1 MYQWLKSWP
10 FTLNY
15 ERDKSFPV
23 RGTILA
29 LAGFAVM
36 DMITV
41 DRSRVMEDGIRAILS
56 LRETVLL
63 AEISEAKIR
72 KDIEKG
78 FLSPLRGAE
87 SRHCFRWPDVFF
99 LGAVYRS
106 EFLTGGARQKVLRK
120 LVETLLSPAYRF
132 EYKLCG
138 ELFHRRVWQKP
149 SDLITHCNRM
159 MIDTALFIDFDRVI
173 DELTPRVDL
182 YATGL
187 SRIEEK
193 EGTLGGE
200 AIFKNSRLSVRHV
213 GKMSADGEPAESIL
227 SDYPYLRD
235 DDIQFARLYHE
246 AHPTVGRPR
255 TGAETLDVANN
266 P

>member
-1 MYQWLKSWP
+1 
-10 FTLNY
+10 
-15 ERDKSFPV
+15 
-23 RGTILA
+23 
-29 LAGFAVM
+29 M
-36 DMITV
+36 DMISV
-41 DRSRVMEDGIRAILS
+41 DRSRVIEDGIRAILS
-56 LRETVLL
+56 LRETVVL
-63 AEISEAKIR
+63 AKISEAKIR

-78 FLSPLRGAE
+78 FLSPLRGSE

-120 LVETLLSPAYRF
+120 LVETLLTPAYSH
-132 EYKLCG
+132 EYNLSLCDQ
-138 ELFHRRVWQKP
+138 LLQRRVWQKP
-149 SDLITHCNRM
+149 SDLITGCNKM
-159 MIDTALFIDFDRVI
+159 MIDAALFIDFDRVR

-200 AIFKNSRLSVRHV
+200 AVFKNTRLSVRHV

-227 SDYPYLRD
+227 SDYPYLRE

-255 TGAETLDVANN
+255 GGAETFDVANN

>member
-1 MYQWLKSWP
+1 
-10 FTLNY
+10 
-15 ERDKSFPV
+15 
-23 RGTILA
+23 
-29 LAGFAVM
+29 M
-36 DMITV
+36 DMISV

-56 LRETVLL
+56 LRETVVL

-72 KDIEKG
+72 KDIENG
-78 FLSPLRGAE
+78 FLSPLRGSE

-120 LVETLLSPAYRF
+120 LIETLLTPNYRY
-132 EYKLCG
+132 EYNSLCS
-138 ELFHRRVWQKP
+138 ELLRHRVWQKP
-149 SDLITHCNRM
+149 SDLITRCNRM
-159 MIDTALFIDFDRVI
+159 MIDATLFIDFDKVR

-182 YATGL
+182 YAAGL

-200 AIFKNSRLSVRHV
+200 AVFKNTRLSVRHV
-213 GKMSADGEPAESIL
+213 GKMSEGEPTESIL
-227 SDYPYLRD
+227 LDYPYLRA

-246 AHPTVGRPR
+246 AHPAVGRPR
-255 TGAETLDVANN
+255 IGAGAVDAANN

>member
-1 MYQWLKSWP
+1 
-10 FTLNY
+10 
-15 ERDKSFPV
+15 
-23 RGTILA
+23 
-29 LAGFAVM
+29 M
-36 DMITV
+36 DMISV
-41 DRSRVMEDGIRAILS
+41 DRSSVMEDGIRAVLS
-56 LRETVLL
+56 LRETVVL

-78 FLSPLRGAE
+78 FLSPLRGSE

-120 LVETLLSPAYRF
+120 LVETLLTPAYRF
-132 EYKLCG
+132 EYNLSPSD
-138 ELFHRRVWQKP
+138 ELLHRRVWQKP
-149 SDLITHCNRM
+149 SDLIRRCNKM
-159 MIDTALFIDFDRVI
+159 MIDAALFIDFDRVR

-200 AIFKNSRLSVRHV
+200 AVFKNTRLSVRHV
-213 GKMSADGEPAESIL
+213 GKMSADGEPSESIL
-227 SDYPYLRD
+227 SDYPYLRE

-255 TGAETLDVANN
+255 TGAETLVDVTNI